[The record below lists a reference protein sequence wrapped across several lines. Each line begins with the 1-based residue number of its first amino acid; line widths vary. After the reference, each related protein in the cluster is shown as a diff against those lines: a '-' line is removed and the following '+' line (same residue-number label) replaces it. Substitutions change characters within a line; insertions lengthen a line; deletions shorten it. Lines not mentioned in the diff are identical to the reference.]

1 MTVEKTD
8 RSSCVGVG
16 KLERS
21 RAAFRCMKRKYDT
34 KEKSDPRNTNR
45 FLLSHGNL
53 SGFRVSGT
61 AWTFSGTVHVDSP
74 WDDSPGED
82 LVEIARSKFV
92 EAKGARERPDA
103 IEYLSVHC
111 DLSPL
116 ILGSPSEPESEAQNV
131 PVC

>member
-1 MTVEKTD
+1 
-8 RSSCVGVG
+8 
-16 KLERS
+16 
-21 RAAFRCMKRKYDT
+21 MKRKYDT